1 MFLKAEDPLVNVS
14 RQTHKMP
21 LMKNLIDLTS
31 SPSEKKCVVRG
42 MLMKRPLR
50 FDAGEKDTAEN
61 LPAIVDRVS
70 WSVREVQWFSSE
82 KRLLF
87 VANSKIERD
96 FWVFNIGKVCS
107 KD

>member
-1 MFLKAEDPLVNVS
+1 
-14 RQTHKMP
+14 MP